1 MSVKVHLYSGLKEF
15 ADGQN
20 LAEVQG
26 STIGECLA
34 DLVKQFPRMERE
46 LFDENGELA
55 AKILVS
61 INLKSAYAEELTKPV
76 DSGDELYIVRVIAG
90 G

>member
-26 STIGECLA
+26 STVGECLA

-61 INLKSAYAEELTKPV
+61 INLKSAHGEELTKPV
-76 DSGDELYIVRVIAG
+76 GSGDELYIVRVIAG